1 MYLDIYTYFVQTY
14 FFFKNYTFK
23 NHFFGIIYIYL
34 YIFINLNL
42 ENINKLNNLSDYINI
57 INLLNSK
64 NNITIIICVYV
75 LIYTNYFK
83 KIKTYILYYLIIY
96 NYNIHN
102 NYTIFNFLE
111 ENMNLNLNLM
121 TGLVLI
127 HPIYLYTANSFFL
140 LFLKKNFKKNFFK
153 KKFIFKDK
161 ILFYLMLLYSISTTL
176 GIIWANQELLW
187 NGWWS
192 WDLIELIAIIFILNI
207 LYILHKKKNFKK
219 KNFLNFYKNLFIIYL
234 STILV
239 RYNIINSIH
248 NFITLE
254 EQNQYYYYLITLTI
268 YFSIIII
275 LKKNKNTKKFKI
287 NFFFYRLKKLFFI
300 ISIMYIFIILP
311 SIFLQIKN
319 IYVIYSIFLLSIF
332 YKNIIFLNFF
342 LFFCKITYT
351 YIYLIVT
358 LIIFFK
364 KNYNSKI
371 LYIIIHLIFLLFSF
385 NLISESYNHNLLST
399 KYSIVVLKINSINQ
413 SINLFFFK
421 NFAEIN
427 FFKLK
432 LCNHVNTETILNK
445 TDLNYSDI
453 FEKMIIF
460 SNNHISENYSYCFQE
475 FLIMGWFFF
484 MFILFFTFFY
494 FFLFFSYIYFRKKK
508 FKL

>member
-176 GIIWANQELLW
+176 GII
-187 NGWWS
+187 
-192 WDLIELIAIIFILNI
+192 
-207 LYILHKKKNFKK
+207 
-219 KNFLNFYKNLFIIYL
+219 
-234 STILV
+234 
-239 RYNIINSIH
+239 
-248 NFITLE
+248 
-254 EQNQYYYYLITLTI
+254 
-268 YFSIIII
+268 
-275 LKKNKNTKKFKI
+275 
-287 NFFFYRLKKLFFI
+287 
-300 ISIMYIFIILP
+300 
-311 SIFLQIKN
+311 
-319 IYVIYSIFLLSIF
+319 
-332 YKNIIFLNFF
+332 
-342 LFFCKITYT
+342 
-351 YIYLIVT
+351 
-358 LIIFFK
+358 
-364 KNYNSKI
+364 
-371 LYIIIHLIFLLFSF
+371 
-385 NLISESYNHNLLST
+385 
-399 KYSIVVLKINSINQ
+399 
-413 SINLFFFK
+413 
-421 NFAEIN
+421 
-427 FFKLK
+427 
-432 LCNHVNTETILNK
+432 
-445 TDLNYSDI
+445 
-453 FEKMIIF
+453 
-460 SNNHISENYSYCFQE
+460 
-475 FLIMGWFFF
+475 
-484 MFILFFTFFY
+484 
-494 FFLFFSYIYFRKKK
+494 
-508 FKL
+508 